1 MNLIKYKAFYLIF
14 SVALMIPGLFF
25 ILRDGLNL
33 GIDFT
38 GGSTSRY
45 SFTSEIPTKQVLE
58 LYVKNGAKEVETS
71 TTGKTLIVRSR
82 PIDTST
88 NAKISKEI
96 ATKYKGSKIESF
108 ETVGPAVGAETTKK
122 AFLAVLVSSLAIMLY
137 MAYSFRNIP
146 RPYSSLRFGV
156 SAILAMLHDA
166 FIVVGIFA
174 ILGHYLN
181 VEIDALFITALL
193 TILGFSVHDTIVVFD
208 RIRENLSK
216 LPKTYN
222 FEAIANYSM
231 IETLNRSIITS
242 LTVLITLFS
251 LLVLGG
257 DSIRYFVL
265 ALLIG
270 ILSGTYSSI
279 FTATPILVYWENF
292 SAKRAKNR
300 KISR

>member
-1 MNLIKYKAFYLIF
+1 MNLIKYKLFYIVF
-14 SVALMIPGLFF
+14 SVVLMLPGLFF
-25 ILRDGLNL
+25 MLKEGLNL

-45 SFTSEIPTKQVLE
+45 TFTQSIPTNEVKQI
-58 LYVKNGAKEVETS
+58 YSKNGVNEVETS
-71 TTGKTLIVRSR
+71 VSGKSLIVRSK
-82 PIDTST
+82 PVDTST

-96 ATKYKGSKIESF
+96 TTKFKGSKIESF

-122 AFLAVLVSSLAIMLY
+122 AFLAVLVSSMAILLY

-146 RPYSSLRFGV
+146 KPYSSFRFGV
-156 SAILAMLHDA
+156 SAIIAMLHDA
-166 FIVVGIFA
+166 FIVVGVFA

-216 LPKTYN
+216 LPKTYD
-222 FEAIANYSM
+222 FESIANYSM

-242 LTVLITLFS
+242 LTVLITLFA

-265 ALLIG
+265 ALLVG

-279 FTATPILVYWENF
+279 FTATPILVYWEDF
-292 SAKRAKNR
+292 AVKRARNK
-300 KISR
+300 KISK